1 MIKFA
6 GKNILIT
13 GASSGIGKELA
24 EQFSETTC
32 TLHLISRRINLLADL
47 QLKLKNGKRQIFIY
61 ECNVSSKRDVAETYK
76 QIISAAGKIDIAIL
90 NAGVSCR
97 SRITKFD
104 SGQIQNLFD
113 TNVMGI
119 VHWVEQLVPE
129 MINNN
134 AGVIVGISSLA
145 DSRGYAKS
153 GAYCA
158 SKAAVTRFL
167 ESLRLEL
174 AVFGVKV
181 LTVKPGFVK
190 TAMTDKNK
198 FKMPFLMDVNRAVK
212 IIINGI
218 KREKK
223 IIQFPLPTVIGS
235 KLIGI
240 LPIGLYD
247 LISKYSKVK

>member
-6 GKNILIT
+6 GKNIIIT

-24 EQFSETTC
+24 EQLSKTTC

-47 QLKLKNGKRQIFIY
+47 QLKLKNNKSQIFIY
-61 ECNVSSKRDVAETYK
+61 ECDVSSKGNVAETYK
-76 QIISAAGKIDIAIL
+76 QIITAADKIDIAIL

-97 SRITKFD
+97 SSIAEFD
-104 SGQIQNLFD
+104 SAQIQNLFD
-113 TNVMGI
+113 INVMGI
-119 VHWVEQLVPE
+119 VHWVEQLVPK
-129 MINNN
+129 MINTNT
-134 AGVIVGISSLA
+134 GMIVGISSLA
-145 DSRGYAKS
+145 DSRAYSKS

-158 SKAAVTRFL
+158 SKAAATRFL
-167 ESLRLEL
+167 EGLRLEL
-174 AVFGVKV
+174 AEYGVKV

-198 FKMPFLMDVNRAVK
+198 FKMPFLMDVNKAVK

-218 KREKK
+218 KKEKK
-223 IIQFPLPTVIGS
+223 IIQFPLPMVIGS
-235 KLIGI
+235 KVSGI
-240 LPIGLYD
+240 LPVGLYD